1 MLDILR
7 NLEPNYIFMLGVLIG
22 IGVGKLFRSVK
33 SVGVLRIDRT
43 NPEKDLYTIEIE
55 NLECLND
62 VSEVLLKVDNNAN
75 LSNDT
80 QK

>member
-22 IGVGKLFRSVK
+22 IGVSKLLRGVK